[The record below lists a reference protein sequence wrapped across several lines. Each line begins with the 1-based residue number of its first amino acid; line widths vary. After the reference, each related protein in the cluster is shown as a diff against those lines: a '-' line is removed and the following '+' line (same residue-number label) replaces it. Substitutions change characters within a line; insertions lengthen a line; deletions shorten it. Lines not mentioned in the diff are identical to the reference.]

1 MAGAIK
7 AVIFDMDGTITVPV
21 LDFPR
26 MKAEI
31 GIPQDQGL
39 LESLSAMGEGERS
52 AAEAVLLRHELAAAH
67 DSELNAGVVDAL
79 DSLSRM
85 GVLTAILTRNCA
97 ESVRIVTAKHSLRFD
112 AVVSREDSKPKPDP
126 DGVLVAAS
134 RLGVSARSCLVIGD
148 YEFDIQAGRAA
159 GSVTVLFSPSG
170 RSFQT
175 VADFQIRS
183 MGELPALVGSL
194 A

>member
-1 MAGAIK
+1 MPGAIQ
-7 AVIFDMDGTITVPV
+7 AVIFDMDGTLTVPV

-39 LESLSAMGEGERS
+39 LESLAAMGEGERS
-52 AAEAVLLRHELAAAH
+52 AAEAILLRHELAAAQ
-67 DSELNAGVVDAL
+67 DSVLNPGVAEML
-79 DSLSRM
+79 QSLSRL
-85 GVLTAILTRNCA
+85 GVRTAILTRNCA
-97 ESVRIVTAKHSLRFD
+97 ESVRIVTGKHSLCFD

-134 RLGVSARSCLVIGD
+134 RLGVDPQACLVIGD

-159 GSVTVLFSPSG
+159 GSLTVLFSPSG

-175 VADFQIRS
+175 VPDFQIRDMS
-183 MGELPALVGSL
+183 ELPMLLESL